1 MSEPAPSVTASEF
14 DALLQGRLHDPF
26 RYLGLQRE
34 AAGWV
39 LRVFHPHADA
49 VWLRLPSGLSPLESV
64 HPAGLFEWRGAA
76 APPAPY
82 VLGVSEGGRVRDVHD
97 PYAFV
102 PALSGHD
109 LYLFNE
115 GRLRQAWR
123 TLGVHLE
130 QRNGVNGVRFGV
142 WAPNAER
149 VSVVGDFN
157 RWDGRVH
164 PMGVHGSSGVWE
176 LFIPDCPAAS
186 CTSTR
191 SATATPVKSW
201 SRRILMGASSSAGP
215 APLRG
220 CRAKRDINGAIR
232 PG

>member
-1 MSEPAPSVTASEF
+1 MSEPVPSVTASEF

-39 LRVFHPHADA
+39 LRVFQPHADA

-64 HPAGLFEWRGAA
+64 HPAGLFEWRGTAV
-76 APPAPY
+76 PPAPY
-82 VLGVSEGGRVRDVHD
+82 VLGVSEGGRVRDVND

-130 QRNGVNGVRFGV
+130 QRNGVSGA
-142 WAPNAER
+142 APFSIGCRDYA
-149 VSVVGDFN
+149 V
-157 RWDGRVH
+157 
-164 PMGVHGSSGVWE
+164 PYSSGNLGHRGVE
-176 LFIPDCPAAS
+176 ITVAIPF
-186 CTSTR
+186 R
-191 SATATPVKSW
+191 K
-201 SRRILMGASSSAGP
+201 
-215 APLRG
+215 
-220 CRAKRDINGAIR
+220 AKKGH
-232 PG
+232 